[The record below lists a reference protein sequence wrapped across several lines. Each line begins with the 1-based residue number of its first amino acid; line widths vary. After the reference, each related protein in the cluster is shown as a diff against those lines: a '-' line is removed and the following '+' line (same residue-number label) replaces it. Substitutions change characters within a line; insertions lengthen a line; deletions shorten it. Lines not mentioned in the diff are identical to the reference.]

1 MEAHGTKENAG
12 KHCFDWKDHQ
22 MNTQGNDM
30 IYFANDLTKNASHT
44 IRRRHSNTFTDN
56 ITVSDLF
63 LQKDSSTRSQLSSS
77 SSPSSQ
83 QKNLPKIKPLHS
95 LGSLRN

>member
-12 KHCFDWKDHQ
+12 NPCFDFKEHQ
-22 MNTQGNDM
+22 MNAQNTHM
-30 IYFANDLTKNASHT
+30 IYFATDLVPKAGQT
-44 IRRRHSNTFTDN
+44 RQRRHSNTFTDN

-63 LQKDSSTRSQLSSS
+63 LQKDSSTRSNLSSS
-77 SSPSSQ
+77 SSPSSH
-83 QKNLPKIKPLHS
+83 QKNLPNLKPLHS